1 MVSQGSISF
10 FNGDVV
16 YGRPQ
21 ILKNIHRKVTIFNSR
36 RSVGNSTLTSLIDE
50 HACLVRY
57 IPSFVLS
64 EHARLLETSE
74 YFDY

>member
-1 MVSQGSISF
+1 MVTSF
-10 FNGDVV
+10 MDG
-16 YGRPQ
+16 PKS
-21 ILKNIHRKVTIFNSR
+21 LKIFVEKLQSLTQDAV
-36 RSVGNSTLTSLIDE
+36 SGNSTLTSLIDE